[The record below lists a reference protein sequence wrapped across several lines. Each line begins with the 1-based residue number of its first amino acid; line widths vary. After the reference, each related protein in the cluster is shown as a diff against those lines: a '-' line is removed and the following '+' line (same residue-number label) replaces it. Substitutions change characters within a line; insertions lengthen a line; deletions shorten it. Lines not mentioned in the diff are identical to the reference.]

1 MTHPN
6 PIKEMTHTYKISGM
20 SCDGC
25 RTKVEK
31 TLNQLEGLSAK
42 VTLNP
47 PMATITM
54 QQYIATDK
62 LQTALSKAGNYVI
75 EDGNDLEM
83 NHHHE
88 MKEAENANISANG
101 TGKFYCPMH
110 CEGEKMYDKA
120 GDCPVCGMHL
130 VQEQT
135 VAQKAQ
141 YTCPMHPEIIRDSAG
156 ACPIC

>member
-1 MTHPN
+1 M
-6 PIKEMTHTYKISGM
+6 KHTYQVSGM
-20 SCDGC
+20 SCNGC
-25 RTKVEK
+25 RTTVEK
-31 TLNQLEGLSAK
+31 TLNQIGGVSAE

-54 QQYIATDK
+54 QQHITTDK
-62 LQTALSKAGNYVI
+62 LQIALSKAGNYVI
-75 EDGNDLEM
+75 EDSNGSKM
-83 NHHHE
+83 NSHHE
-88 MKEAENANISANG
+88 MKEAKTTTSTANG

-135 VAQKAQ
+135 VAQKVQ
-141 YTCPMHPEIIRDSAG
+141 YTCPMHPEI
-156 ACPIC
+156 